1 MAEVCG
7 PEGQAAAY
15 NDDVDL
21 NDAGGDVN
29 SASYILEGETHT
41 SK

>member
-1 MAEVCG
+1 MMEVGG

-21 NDAGGDVN
+21 NAADRVVK
-29 SASYILEGETHT
+29 SASYKIERETYA

>member
-1 MAEVCG
+1 MAEVGG

-15 NDDVDL
+15 DDDVDL
-21 NDAGGDVN
+21 NAADGDVN
-29 SASYILEGETHT
+29 SASYKVEEDTYA